1 VADDDEFSVRR
12 LSRTGVREGEKWV
25 VPSSARHA
33 RRDELLP
40 TWGDGQR
47 RRPMRQ
53 REHAVYGHRRVT
65 GRWSR
70 ARMAGDR
77 GCAVRWPGAADKRA
91 RPFC

>member
-1 VADDDEFSVRR
+1 VADDGEFSVRR
-12 LSRTGVREGEKWV
+12 SSRAGVREGEKWE

-47 RRPMRQ
+47 RQPVRR
-53 REHAVYGHRRVT
+53 RERAVYGHRRVT

-70 ARMAGDR
+70 ACMAGDR
-77 GCAVRWPGAADKRA
+77 GCTVRCPGAADKRA